1 MAAATSPA
9 TPAASPATSGSNRGR
24 RLSKVHRATEWLKPS
39 FARSSATMS
48 ASVRDQMP
56 KPSCVSC
63 QLGSPT
69 TTRFTRTR
77 LSDIV
82 HPVSSSQ
89 LTQDPDRVRSFGGY
103 NTRGLGSCQRSGYR
117 GIELPVIDV
126 AGIQV
131 VLGCNRTSVGVA
143 DRDASA
149 DIELTCAVEVAKIV
163 LNKAARRKAAVVAE
177 EDARGWFARPV
188 APRRGVNGIAIYLH
202 EGGADCDLSPTAGDQ
217 IIVFANVV
225 AKYIG
230 ARIREIQQARPSI
243 VVPVIILDNRV
254 GHPTIEIKA
263 YPVTACRKIHWHNV
277 VGFIESDCD

>member
-103 NTRGLGSCQRSGYR
+103 NMDLGIGLGLVLAGFAFGY
-117 GIELPVIDV
+117 
-126 AGIQV
+126 
-131 VLGCNRTSVGVA
+131 
-143 DRDASA
+143 
-149 DIELTCAVEVAKIV
+149 
-163 LNKAARRKAAVVAE
+163 
-177 EDARGWFARPV
+177 
-188 APRRGVNGIAIYLH
+188 
-202 EGGADCDLSPTAGDQ
+202 
-217 IIVFANVV
+217 
-225 AKYIG
+225 G
-230 ARIREIQQARPSI
+230 AREIVSYRRRQAFMR
-243 VVPVIILDNRV
+243 R
-254 GHPTIEIKA
+254 
-263 YPVTACRKIHWHNV
+263 
-277 VGFIESDCD
+277 